1 MEISKMTTLRLMM
14 DQEKKNLENLRSSS
28 NNSNRNSNDISRAEA
43 NITKLGE
50 QLRQMCGEVS
60 NSQKCPSSCIV
71 FIHQSNRKK
80 NEHNKIPSSQKLT
93 MRLKENTI
101 RIIRTEK
108 LKIFFFSLF
117 I

>member
-43 NITKLGE
+43 NITKLDE

-60 NSQKCPSSCIV
+60 NSPV
-71 FIHQSNRKK
+71 
-80 NEHNKIPSSQKLT
+80 P
-93 MRLKENTI
+93 
-101 RIIRTEK
+101 
-108 LKIFFFSLF
+108 FFT
-117 I
+117 